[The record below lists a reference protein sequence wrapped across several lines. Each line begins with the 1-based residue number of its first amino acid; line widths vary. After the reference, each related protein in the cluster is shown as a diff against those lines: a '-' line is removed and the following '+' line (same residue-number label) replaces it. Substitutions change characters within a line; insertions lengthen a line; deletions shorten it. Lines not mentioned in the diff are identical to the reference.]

1 MFFTCS
7 HTGHNVALPPP
18 LLLSHPP
25 LGCVRIP
32 PALVSDWIVYMDPSL
47 SCFSLAPFFHSLAP
61 RRRVALPNHLV
72 LTLLSLSLSLQ
83 LATRTSKSSLQNQTS
98 CRLSRLSITRE
109 KKASIIHISRIPF
122 DFCLLPTHSNTCL
135 HANVYPGTINTV
147 TCRTPPTRARWA
159 RLGKKGSLITQPYN
173 HTYTHTHTQAHT
185 P

>member
-109 KKASIIHISRIPF
+109 KNQASSTSHGYPSISVCYQHIQTLVCMQTCIQGQSI
-122 DFCLLPTHSNTCL
+122 LL
-135 HANVYPGTINTV
+135 
-147 TCRTPPTRARWA
+147 RAVHHPQE
-159 RLGKKGSLITQPYN
+159 LIGQDLAKRG
-173 HTYTHTHTQAHT
+173 H
-185 P
+185 